1 LFNSIS
7 HELRIPVATILGAS
21 DSILNSAISANIQ
34 AALCTEIF
42 MASLR
47 LNRLIENLLN
57 ISRLESGHISV
68 RLDWYDINDLFN
80 KVAEDLKD
88 ELKPF
93 SLKITISD
101 EMPLVKI
108 DFGLMEQALYNLLF
122 NATQYAP
129 GASDIELNANF
140 ENGEM
145 IIEVADQGPG
155 FPETELKNVFKKFFR
170 VNENKTGGLGL
181 GLSIVKGFVEAHRG
195 SITVENRFGR
205 GAKFTIRIPS
215 EKPDIENLKS
225 EN

>member
-1 LFNSIS
+1 
-7 HELRIPVATILGAS
+7 
-21 DSILNSAISANIQ
+21 
-34 AALCTEIF
+34 

-129 GASDIELNANF
+129 GASNIELNANF
-140 ENGEM
+140 ETEEL

-195 SITVENRFGR
+195 TITVENKPSR